1 MARPMTD
8 FLDLQGASGAP
19 YRFRHVT
26 LKDLPTMAGNVV
38 VVTPPQAQRAVVF
51 CGAAE
56 CLAQAAPRLGAALAA
71 HPGAQLY
78 VRLNVARTTRDAEHA
93 DLVAG
98 VRPMAHDQDLG

>member
-1 MARPMTD
+1 MTD

-26 LKDLPTMAGNVV
+26 VEDLPTMAGNVV
-38 VVTPPQAQRAVVF
+38 VVTPPYPLRAVVF

-56 CLAQAAPRLGAALAA
+56 CLANAAPRLGPTLAA
-71 HPGAQLY
+71 HPGAQVY
-78 VRLNVARTTRDAEHA
+78 VRLNVARATRETEHA

-98 VRPMAHDQDLG
+98 VAPSAHANNLG

>member
-1 MARPMTD
+1 MTA

-19 YRFRHVT
+19 YRFRQVS
-26 LKDLPTMAGNVV
+26 LDDLPTMAGNVV
-38 VVTPPQAQRAVVF
+38 VATGPDAQRGIVF

-56 CLAQAAPRLGAALAA
+56 SLAQAAPRLGAALAA

-78 VRLNVARTTRDAEHA
+78 VRLNVARTARDAEHA

-98 VRPMAHDQDLG
+98 VGPAAHADDLG